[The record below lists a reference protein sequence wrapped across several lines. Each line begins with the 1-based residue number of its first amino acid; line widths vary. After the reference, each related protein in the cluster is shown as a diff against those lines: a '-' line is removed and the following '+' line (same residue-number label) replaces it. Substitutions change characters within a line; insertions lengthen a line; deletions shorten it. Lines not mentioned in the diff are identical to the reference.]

1 MGRKQIC
8 QALVFLVFGFLEFI
22 TIELFLD
29 HYITDL
35 SIVLIL
41 KNLVLYWIVNL
52 ILISLFHWMKPALLF
67 SASFVLILGIA
78 NYLVTMFR
86 GYGIVLLDIYAIRTV
101 ATVAGNYSMEWKPC
115 FVAGMAVGCLSVF
128 LCFQLP
134 GRQDRYFQKKT
145 VVASLC
151 GLLFSAL
158 FFFWINTSATFF
170 RGVSELSWDHGI
182 GIHTYGY
189 VLYFMAN
196 MGSCKEEPPKGYSP
210 ERAEEILSRYRIG
223 REETGQSGAT
233 SLDSLEATGLVT
245 GEQAETLFVP
255 ESTRPNLIMIMN
267 ESFADLRVLG
277 EDFTPTRDV
286 MPFYDSLTENTIK
299 GYAESSVYGGYT
311 SISEFEFLTGCTKAF
326 ISGNPYLQYIT
337 RSLPSLISTIKEQ
350 EEYQEA
356 VALHPYHPSGYN
368 RNRVYPLLSFDRFL
382 SLKDIQDP
390 EFLRFYVSDAEDYRQ
405 IYRLYE
411 DKPSESR
418 LCLFNV
424 TIQNHN
430 PYRANWY
437 SEDPVELSGSYYDY
451 SVNQYLSLMKQSDQA
466 LQELVQYFEKES
478 EPTLLVLFGDHQPRL
493 PDGFYGHVMD
503 KLPVQFELEDAMKE
517 HLVPYLLWANYDIP
531 EQNREEVSS
540 LNYLSTMVL
549 QAAGLPMTDY
559 HRFLMDMQQSVPSIS
574 ASGYYDAQA
583 DVREINQADAET
595 AKWLEEYAIVQYYYL
610 FDSKHR
616 SDQYF
621 TLG

>member
-1 MGRKQIC
+1 
-8 QALVFLVFGFLEFI
+8 
-22 TIELFLD
+22 
-29 HYITDL
+29 
-35 SIVLIL
+35 
-41 KNLVLYWIVNL
+41 
-52 ILISLFHWMKPALLF
+52 
-67 SASFVLILGIA
+67 
-78 NYLVTMFR
+78 
-86 GYGIVLLDIYAIRTV
+86 
-101 ATVAGNYSMEWKPC
+101 
-115 FVAGMAVGCLSVF
+115 
-128 LCFQLP
+128 
-134 GRQDRYFQKKT
+134 

-182 GIHTYGY
+182 GIHTNGY

-196 MGSCKEEPPKGYSP
+196 MGACKEEPPKGYSP

-223 REETGQSGAT
+223 KEETGQSGGT
-233 SLDSLEATGLVT
+233 YLDSLEATGLVT
-245 GEQAETLFVP
+245 GEQAETLSVP

-277 EDFTPTRDV
+277 KDFTPNQDV

-326 ISGNPYLQYIT
+326 VSGNPYLQYIT
-337 RSLPSLISTIKEQ
+337 SEMPSLITIIKEQ

-356 VALHPYHPSGYN
+356 VALHPYNPSGYN

-382 SLKDIQDP
+382 SLKDLQDP
-390 EFLRFYVSDAEDYRQ
+390 ELLRVYVSDAEDYRQ
-405 IYRLYE
+405 IYKLYE
-411 DKPSESR
+411 NKPSGSR

-424 TIQNHN
+424 TMQNHN
-430 PYRANWY
+430 PYRINWY

-451 SVNQYLSLMKQSDQA
+451 SVNQYLSLMKQSDRA

-478 EPTLLVLFGDHQPRL
+478 EPTLLVLFGDHQPHL

-503 KLPVQFELEDAMKE
+503 KLPVQFELEDVMKE

-531 EQNREEVSS
+531 EQNREEISS
-540 LNYLSTMVL
+540 LNYLSPLVL
-549 QAAGLPMTDY
+549 QAAGLPLTDY
-559 HRFLMDMQQSVPSIS
+559 HRFLLDMQQSIPSIS

-583 DVREINQADAET
+583 AATEIKQADAET